1 MKRLLLALLITAI
14 PLMSASKGSIKGR
27 VTDAKAGEVLVGVN
41 VVIQKTGLGATTD
54 RKGNFKI
61 VKIPPGVYTL
71 KATMIGYLPETVK
84 GVKVKAGKSA
94 KINFKLKPKK
104 LKKES
109 VPISASKPTVDKSG
123 TSSKSFKNARVGV
136 KGGSSSGKKPSTKA
150 REDDP
155 PAESSTLS
163 KPRPSR
169 PTESEESV
177 HSSDELSPAPMLV
190 PSSGVIAPPSS
201 SAGAVDS
208 DAPPPPE
215 PDIVPFMIMPSEGKP
230 RPSKARPAPPKSGG
244 LKAGFADDN
253 QQFNYFLNFLN
264 QYRSSV
270 NSYGYD
276 ISERIHLMLEDKDG
290 KSLPNVEVKIFDRK
304 ESRLLDEGKTFADG
318 SYFFYPSEVATK
330 DKTFYVG
337 YTLNDVYKT
346 IVVKRTGPRNITIKA
361 DTSRELL
368 PRVPVDIVF
377 ILDTTGSMG
386 EEIKRLIATIDL
398 IHMNLNALSN
408 QTLIRFGMVL
418 YRDKDD
424 KYRTKM
430 VPLTA
435 DIDEFRASLEK
446 VRAGGGG
453 DTPED
458 LQAAL
463 LKAVRNMD
471 WNEDGLRLGFVI
483 TDASA
488 HLDYGQRYTYISA
501 ALEAKKKGIKLL
513 TVGTGGLGLRGEYVL
528 RQISQLTYAKYLF
541 LTYGKETGENTGG
554 VTGSVSH
561 HTGSNYQT
569 DKLEAIIMRLAKEE
583 ISNFTDDP
591 LELDEGYFE
600 AEKVDHESREETLS
614 KLFKEAISNLVDYST
629 LKIEDSRRLGVLPIH
644 AKTEHSELSAE
655 YFQEQ
660 VQLSVAQN
668 SQFILIARKDLQAV
682 LEEQKLQ
689 LSGLLTDAQ
698 TTRIGELLGAEL
710 LLAGE
715 LYEKEA
721 GYDLF
726 LKLLRVQT
734 AEILAVT
741 KIIIDKDLGL

>member
-1 MKRLLLALLITAI
+1 MKRLLLALLIIAM
-14 PLMSASKGSIKGR
+14 PLMSASVGTIKGL
-27 VTDAKAGEVLVGVN
+27 VTDAKTGKPLPGVN
-41 VVIQKTGLGATTD
+41 VVILKHSLGAATD
-54 RKGNFKI
+54 LKGKYKI
-61 VKIPPGVYTL
+61 SNVPKGEYTL
-71 KATMIGYLPETVK
+71 TATMIGYTTQSVK
-84 GVKVKAGKSA
+84 KVKVKGGKTNIVNFQLKEHKIKGEAVTVTATRPLVA
-94 KINFKLKPKK
+94 KGHT
-104 LKKES
+104 
-109 VPISASKPTVDKSG
+109 ASKSDG
-123 TSSKSFKNARVGV
+123 SSAEVM
-136 KGGSSSGKKPSTKA
+136 GGSTSGKKPPQKDRPQTT
-150 REDDP
+150 P
-155 PAESSTLS
+155 TESGKLA
-163 KPRPSR
+163 KPRPKM
-169 PTESEESV
+169 PVENEDTESLENETVDKPIASPES
-177 HSSDELSPAPMLV
+177 AAF
-190 PSSGVIAPPSS
+190 IAPPP
-201 SAGAVDS
+201 
-208 DAPPPPE
+208 APE
-215 PDIVPFMIMPSEGKP
+215 GLVPFMMVPKGKGKTP
-230 RPSKARPAPPKSGG
+230 GRRPTPPQSGG

-264 QYRSSV
+264 QYGSSV
-270 NSYGYD
+270 NSYTYD
-276 ISERIHLMLEDKDG
+276 ISERIHLLLEDKDG
-290 KSLPNVEVKIFDRK
+290 KSLPNVEIKIFDRK
-304 ESRLLDEGKTFADG
+304 KSRLLDEGKTYADG
-318 SYFFYPSEVATK
+318 SYFFYPSEVAAK

-337 YTLNDVYKT
+337 YTVDNFYQEV
-346 IVVKRTGPRNITIKA
+346 VVKRNGPRMITLQA
-361 DTSRELL
+361 DKSRYLQ
-368 PRVPVDIVF
+368 PRTPVDIVF

-386 EEIKRLIATIDL
+386 EEIKRLIATIDM
-398 IHMNLNALSN
+398 IHMNLSALSN

-424 KYRTKM
+424 KYRTQV

-435 DIDEFRASLEK
+435 DIDVFREALEE

-458 LQAAL
+458 MQAAL
-463 LKAVRNMD
+463 HKAMRNVE

-501 ALEAKKKGIKLL
+501 ALEAKKKGIKLF

-541 LTYGKETGENTGG
+541 LTYGKETGENAGG

-583 ISNFTDDP
+583 ISNFTDEP
-591 LELDEGYFE
+591 LEIDEGYFE

-614 KLFKEAISNLVDYST
+614 KLFKDAISNLIDYST
-629 LKIEDSRRLGVLPIH
+629 LKIKDSRRLGVLPIH

-660 VQLSVAQN
+660 VHLSVAQN
-668 SQFILIARKDLQAV
+668 NQFVLIARKDLQAV

-689 LSGLLTDAQ
+689 LSGLLTEAQ
-698 TTRIGELLGAEL
+698 TTKLGELLGAEL

-715 LYEKEA
+715 LYEKED

-726 LKLLRVQT
+726 LKLLRVET

-741 KIIIDKDLGL
+741 KIIIHKELGL

>member
-1 MKRLLLALLITAI
+1 MKRLFLALLVIAM
-14 PLMSASKGSIKGR
+14 PLMSATTGSIKGR
-27 VTDAKAGEVLVGVN
+27 ITDAKTGKPLVGVN
-41 VVIQKTGLGATTD
+41 VVIQKTSLVASSD
-54 RKGNFKI
+54 RRGNFKI
-61 VKIPPGVYTL
+61 VKVPRGVYTL
-71 KATMIGYLPETVK
+71 KASLVGYTPEIIK
-84 GVKVKAGKSA
+84 KVKVKSGKLTRVNFSLKAKPVKGKAVTVKASQPKTSRFGTVKKSSSTNETIDGSHPLA
-94 KINFKLKPKK
+94 KIPSD
-104 LKKES
+104 KEGS
-109 VPISASKPTVDKSG
+109 E
-123 TSSKSFKNARVGV
+123 TSPEAT
-136 KGGSSSGKKPSTKA
+136 GS
-150 REDDP
+150 
-155 PAESSTLS
+155 LS
-163 KPRPSR
+163 RPRPSI
-169 PTESEESV
+169 PTEKEEPD
-177 HSSDELSPAPMLV
+177 HSDDLLNPVPMFVPGSGAFPAPT
-190 PSSGVIAPPSS
+190 PSPEITGDKTTASPRKTKS
-201 SAGAVDS
+201 SA
-208 DAPPPPE
+208 
-215 PDIVPFMIMPSEGKP
+215 I
-230 RPSKARPAPPKSGG
+230 RPAPPQSGG

-264 QYRSSV
+264 KYRSSV

-276 ISERIHLMLEDKDG
+276 ISERIHLLLKDKEG
-290 KSLPNVEVKIFDRK
+290 KSLPNVKIKIFDRQ
-304 ESRLLDEGKTFADG
+304 ESRLLDEGKTYADG
-318 SYFFYPSEVATK
+318 SYFFYPSEVAAK
-330 DKTFYVG
+330 DKTFYIG
-337 YTLNDVYKT
+337 YTVDEVYQT
-346 IVVKRTGPRNITIKA
+346 IVVDRNGPRKITIQTDK
-361 DTSRELL
+361 SRKLKSK
-368 PRVPVDIVF
+368 VSVDIVF

-398 IHMNLNALSN
+398 IHMNLTALSN

-424 KYRTKM
+424 KYRSKV

-435 DIDEFRASLEK
+435 DIDEFRAALEK

-458 LQAAL
+458 LQTAL
-463 LKAVRNMD
+463 YKAMRNMD

-501 ALEAKKKGIKLL
+501 ALEAKQKGIKLF

-583 ISNFTDDP
+583 ISNFTDEP
-591 LELDEGYFE
+591 LEIADDYFE
-600 AEKVDHESREETLS
+600 AEKVDHETKEQTLS
-614 KLFKEAISNLVDYST
+614 KLFKEAISNLIDYST

-644 AKTEHSELSAE
+644 ANTKHSELNAE

-668 SQFILIARKDLQAV
+668 NQFILIARKDLQAV

-689 LSGLLTDAQ
+689 LSGLLTEAQ

-715 LYEKEA
+715 LYEKDG

-726 LKLLRVQT
+726 LKLIRVET

-741 KIIIDKDLGL
+741 KIIIGKDLGL

>member
-1 MKRLLLALLITAI
+1 MKRLLLALLVIAM

-27 VTDAKAGEVLVGVN
+27 VTDAKTGKPLAGVN
-41 VVIQKTGLGATTD
+41 VVIQKSNLGASTD
-54 RKGNFKI
+54 RKGNYKI
-61 VKIPPGVYTL
+61 IKVTEGVYTI
-71 KATMIGYLPETVK
+71 KATMIGYIPETIKKVKIKGGKTSTVNFQLKTQKIKGESVTVTASRPLDVK
-84 GVKVKAGKSA
+84 G
-94 KINFKLKPKK
+94 
-104 LKKES
+104 
-109 VPISASKPTVDKSG
+109 G
-123 TSSKSFKNARVGV
+123 TSPKSSESSAEVMV
-136 KGGSSSGKKPSTKA
+136 GSSSGKKPSKKDSEDTPPTKSG
-150 REDDP
+150 RL
-155 PAESSTLS
+155 TR
-163 KPRPSR
+163 PRPAI
-169 PTESEESV
+169 PVESEETESL
-177 HSSDELSPAPMLV
+177 DEESTRDLFDT
-190 PSSGVIAPPSS
+190 PSSG
-201 SAGAVDS
+201 DH
-208 DAPPPPE
+208 APPPP
-215 PDIVPFMIMPSEGKP
+215 PSDMSSFMVTPSDRKAKP
-230 RPSKARPAPPKSGG
+230 TSRPAPPKSGG

-264 QYRSSV
+264 QYRPSV
-270 NSYGYD
+270 NSYSYD

-290 KSLPNVEVKIFDRK
+290 KSLPNVDIKIFDGK
-304 ESRLLDEGKTFADG
+304 ESQLLDEGKTYADG
-318 SYFFYPSEVATK
+318 SYFFYPSEVAAK

-337 YTLNDVYKT
+337 YTLHDVYQT
-346 IVVKRTGPRNITIKA
+346 VLVKRYGPRKITIQTEK
-361 DTSRELL
+361 SRDLQ
-368 PRVPVDIVF
+368 PGVPVDIVF

-398 IHMNLNALSN
+398 IHMNLSALSSKAR
-408 QTLIRFGMVL
+408 IRFGMVL

-424 KYRTKM
+424 KYRTEV

-435 DIDEFRASLEK
+435 EIEEFRAALEE

-463 LKAVRNMD
+463 HKAIRNVD
-471 WNEDGLRLGFVI
+471 WNEDGLRLGFVF

-488 HLDYGQRYTYISA
+488 HLDYGQKYTYISA
-501 ALEAKKKGIKLL
+501 ALEAKKKGIKLF

-583 ISNFTDDP
+583 ISNFTDEP
-591 LELDEGYFE
+591 LEIEEGYFE
-600 AEKVDHESREETLS
+600 AERVDHESREETLS
-614 KLFKEAISNLVDYST
+614 KLFKDAISNLIDYST
-629 LKIEDSRRLGVLPIH
+629 LKIENSRRLGVLPIL
-644 AKTEHSELSAE
+644 AKTEHSGLSAE

-668 SQFILIARKDLQAV
+668 NEFVLIARKDLQAV

-689 LSGLLTDAQ
+689 LSGLLTEAQ

-715 LYEKEA
+715 LYEKEES
-721 GYDLF
+721 YDLF
-726 LKLLRVQT
+726 LKLLRVET
-734 AEILAVT
+734 AEILSVT

>member
-1 MKRLLLALLITAI
+1 MKRLLLALLVFAT

-27 VTDAKAGEVLVGVN
+27 VTDAQTGKPLVGVN
-41 VVIQKTGLGATTD
+41 VVIQKHKLGAATD
-54 RKGNFKI
+54 LKGRYKI
-61 VKIPPGVYTL
+61 TNVPEGIYTL
-71 KATMIGYLPETVK
+71 TATMIGYSPETVK
-84 GVKVKAGKSA
+84 KVKVKDGKTNTV
-94 KINFKLKPKK
+94 NFRLKTEKMSGEAVTVTASRPDSDKGSTLSKSSESSTGFMKGNRLGKK
-104 LKKES
+104 
-109 VPISASKPTVDKSG
+109 
-123 TSSKSFKNARVGV
+123 SSKEE
-136 KGGSSSGKKPSTKA
+136 P
-150 REDDP
+150 EDPP
-155 PAESSTLS
+155 PAESGRLT
-163 KPRPSR
+163 KPRSSIPG
-169 PTESEESV
+169 ESDGSESSYDGSADKPAV
-177 HSSDELSPAPMLV
+177 SPGPDDFRAPAPGRETEELMLYMK
-190 PSSGVIAPPSS
+190 PLPGKEKLPARRTDPPQ
-201 SAGAVDS
+201 
-208 DAPPPPE
+208 
-215 PDIVPFMIMPSEGKP
+215 
-230 RPSKARPAPPKSGG
+230 SGG

-264 QYRSSV
+264 QYKSSV
-270 NSYGYD
+270 NSYPYD
-276 ISERIHLMLEDKDG
+276 ISERIHLLLEDQNG
-290 KSLPNVEVKIFDRK
+290 KSLPNVTIKIFDGK
-304 ESRLLDEGKTFADG
+304 ENRLLDEGKTYADG
-318 SYFFYPSEVATK
+318 SYFFYPSEVAAR

-337 YTLNDVYKT
+337 YTVDDIYQTV
-346 IVVKRTGPRNITIKA
+346 VVKRNGPRTITIQA
-361 DTSRELL
+361 DKSREL
-368 PRVPVDIVF
+368 PARTPVDIVF

-398 IHMNLNALSN
+398 IHMNLSALSN

-424 KYRTKM
+424 KYRTQV

-435 DIDEFRASLEK
+435 DIDAFRGALEQ

-463 LKAVRNMD
+463 HKAMRNVD

-501 ALEAKKKGIKLL
+501 ALEAKKKGIKLF

-541 LTYGKETGENTGG
+541 LTYGKETGENVGG
-554 VTGSVSH
+554 AAGSVSH

-591 LELDEGYFE
+591 LEMDEGYFE

-614 KLFKEAISNLVDYST
+614 KLFKDAISNLIDYST

-644 AKTEHSELSAE
+644 AKTEHSELNAE

-668 SQFILIARKDLQAV
+668 NQFVLIARKDLQAV

-689 LSGLLTDAQ
+689 LSGLLTEAQ
-698 TTRIGELLGAEL
+698 TIKIGELLGAEL

-715 LYEKEA
+715 LYEKEDS
-721 GYDLF
+721 YDLF
-726 LKLLRVQT
+726 LKLLRVET

-741 KIIIDKDLGL
+741 KIIVDKKLGL

>member
-1 MKRLLLALLITAI
+1 MKRLLLALLVIAM

-27 VTDAKAGEVLVGVN
+27 VTDAKTGDPLAGVN
-41 VVIQKTGLGATTD
+41 VVIQKHGLGAATD
-54 RKGNFKI
+54 LKGNYKI
-61 VKIPPGVYTL
+61 IKVPEGVYTL
-71 KATMIGYLPETVK
+71 KATMIGYTPETVK
-84 GVKVKAGKSA
+84 KVKVKGGKTSKVNFRLKTQ
-94 KINFKLKPKK
+94 KIKGQ
-104 LKKES
+104 S
-109 VPISASKPTVDKSG
+109 VTVTATTPEIARGVTASKGKD
-123 TSSKSFKNARVGV
+123 TSAEVM
-136 KGGSSSGKKPSTKA
+136 GGSSSGKKPSKA
-150 REDDP
+150 DSEDPP
-155 PAESSTLS
+155 PAESDRLT
-163 KPRPSR
+163 KPRPALPVESEA
-169 PTESEESV
+169 TESLVEDPRYTT
-177 HSSDELSPAPMLV
+177 DELAPATIPSDMGV
-190 PSSGVIAPPSS
+190 PKHPG
-201 SAGAVDS
+201 
-208 DAPPPPE
+208 
-215 PDIVPFMIMPSEGKP
+215 DIKMSTP
-230 RPSKARPAPPKSGG
+230 RPAPPQSGG

-264 QYRSSV
+264 QYKSSV
-270 NSYGYD
+270 NSYAYD
-276 ISERIHLMLEDKDG
+276 INERIHLLLEDKDG
-290 KSLPNVEVKIFDRK
+290 KSLPNVEIKIFDRK
-304 ESRLLDEGKTFADG
+304 ESRLLDEGKTYADG
-318 SYFFYPSEVATK
+318 SYFFYPSEVAAK
-330 DKTFYVG
+330 DKTFHVG
-337 YTLNDVYKT
+337 YTVDDGYKT
-346 IVVKRTGPRNITIKA
+346 VEVKRNGPRTIIIQADKA
-361 DTSRELL
+361 RDLQ
-368 PRVPVDIVF
+368 PRTPVDIVF

-398 IHMNLNALSN
+398 IHMNLSALSN

-424 KYRTKM
+424 KYRTQV
-430 VPLTA
+430 VPLTS
-435 DIDEFRASLEK
+435 DIDVFRQALEK

-463 LKAVRNMD
+463 HKAMRNVD
-471 WNEDGLRLGFVI
+471 WNQDGLRLGFVI

-501 ALEAKKKGIKLL
+501 ALEAKKKGIKLF
-513 TVGTGGLGLRGEYVL
+513 TVGTGGLDIRGEYVL

-541 LTYGKETGENTGG
+541 LTYGKETGENVGG
-554 VTGSVSH
+554 VAGSVSH

-591 LELDEGYFE
+591 LEMEGGYFE

-614 KLFKEAISNLVDYST
+614 KLFKEAISNLIDYST

-644 AKTEHSELSAE
+644 AKTEHSELNAE

-668 SQFILIARKDLQAV
+668 NQFVLIARKDLQAV

-689 LSGLLTDAQ
+689 LSGLLTEAQ
-698 TTRIGELLGAEL
+698 TTKIGELLGAEL

-726 LKLLRVQT
+726 LKLLRVET

>member
-1 MKRLLLALLITAI
+1 MKRLLLALLVIAM

-27 VTDAKAGEVLVGVN
+27 VTDAKTGDPLAGVN
-41 VVIQKTGLGATTD
+41 VVIQKHGLGAATD
-54 RKGNFKI
+54 LKGNYKI
-61 VKIPPGVYTL
+61 INVPEGVYTL
-71 KATMIGYLPETVK
+71 KATMIGYTPETVK
-84 GVKVKAGKSA
+84 KVKVKGGKTSKVNFRLKTQ
-94 KINFKLKPKK
+94 KIKGQ
-104 LKKES
+104 S
-109 VPISASKPTVDKSG
+109 VTVTATTPEIARGVTASKGKD
-123 TSSKSFKNARVGV
+123 TSAEVM
-136 KGGSSSGKKPSTKA
+136 GGSSSGKKPSKTDS
-150 REDDP
+150 EDPP
-155 PAESSTLS
+155 PAESDRRT
-163 KPRPSR
+163 KPRPAR
-169 PTESEESV
+169 PVESEATESLVEDPRYTT
-177 HSSDELSPAPMLV
+177 DELAPATIPSDMGV
-190 PSSGVIAPPSS
+190 PSHPG
-201 SAGAVDS
+201 
-208 DAPPPPE
+208 
-215 PDIVPFMIMPSEGKP
+215 DIKMSTP
-230 RPSKARPAPPKSGG
+230 RPAPPQSGG

-264 QYRSSV
+264 QYKSSV
-270 NSYGYD
+270 NSYAYD
-276 ISERIHLMLEDKDG
+276 INERIHLLLEDNDC
-290 KSLPNVEVKIFDRK
+290 KSLPNVEIKIFDRK
-304 ESRLLDEGKTFADG
+304 ESRLLDEGKTYADG
-318 SYFFYPSEVATK
+318 SYFFYPSEVAAK
-330 DKTFYVG
+330 DKTFHVG
-337 YTLNDVYKT
+337 YTVDDVYQT
-346 IVVKRTGPRNITIKA
+346 VVVKRNGPRTIIIQA
-361 DTSRELL
+361 DQARDLQ
-368 PRVPVDIVF
+368 PRTPVDIVF

-398 IHMNLNALSN
+398 IHMNLSALSN

-424 KYRTKM
+424 KYRTQV
-430 VPLTA
+430 VPLTS
-435 DIDEFRASLEK
+435 DIDVFRQALEN
-446 VRAGGGG
+446 VRAAGGG

-463 LKAVRNMD
+463 HKAMRNVD
-471 WNEDGLRLGFVI
+471 WNQDGLRLGFVI

-501 ALEAKKKGIKLL
+501 ALEAKKKGIKLF
-513 TVGTGGLGLRGEYVL
+513 TVGTGGLDIRGEYVL

-541 LTYGKETGENTGG
+541 LTYGKETGENVGG
-554 VTGSVSH
+554 VAGSVSH

-591 LELDEGYFE
+591 LEMEGGYFE

-614 KLFKEAISNLVDYST
+614 KLFKEAISNLIDYST

-644 AKTEHSELSAE
+644 AKTEHSELNAE

-668 SQFILIARKDLQAV
+668 NQFVLIARKDLQAV

-689 LSGLLTDAQ
+689 LSGLLTEAQ
-698 TTRIGELLGAEL
+698 TTKIGELLGAEL

-715 LYEKEA
+715 LYEKED

-726 LKLLRVQT
+726 LKLLRVET

>member
-1 MKRLLLALLITAI
+1 
-14 PLMSASKGSIKGR
+14 MSASTGGIKGR
-27 VTDAKAGEVLVGVN
+27 VTDDKTGEPLAGVN
-41 VVIQKTGLGATTD
+41 VIIEKHNMGAATD
-54 RKGNFKI
+54 LKGNYKI
-61 VKIPPGVYTL
+61 FNVPEGVYTL
-71 KATMIGYLPETVK
+71 KATMIGYTPESVK
-84 GVKVKAGKSA
+84 KVKVKAGKI
-94 KINFKLKPKK
+94 KKVNFQLKPQKIK
-104 LKKES
+104 GES
-109 VPISASKPTVDKSG
+109 VTVTASRPLVAKGS
-123 TSSKSFKNARVGV
+123 TSSKSSETSPKVM
-136 KGGSSSGKKPSTKA
+136 GGSSSGKKPAKKD
-150 REDDP
+150 REN
-155 PAESSTLS
+155 T
-163 KPRPSR
+163 
-169 PTESEESV
+169 
-177 HSSDELSPAPMLV
+177 
-190 PSSGVIAPPSS
+190 
-201 SAGAVDS
+201 
-208 DAPPPPE
+208 PPPE
-215 PDIVPFMIMPSEGKP
+215 PGRLTRPRPTLPAESENTESLEDEWVDNPVGELGSDWVKAPAPINDTDKNALDKTSPSEKGLTRK
-230 RPSKARPAPPKSGG
+230 PAPPKSGG

-290 KSLPNVEVKIFDRK
+290 KSLPNVDVKIFDGK
-304 ESRLLDEGKTFADG
+304 ESRLLDEGKTYADG
-318 SYFFYPSEVATK
+318 SYFFYPSEVAAK

-337 YTLNDVYKT
+337 YTLDDVYRT
-346 IVVKRTGPRNITIKA
+346 VLVKRYGPRKITIQAEKTR
-361 DTSRELL
+361 DVQ

-398 IHMNLNALSN
+398 IHMNLSALSSKA
-408 QTLIRFGMVL
+408 LIRFGMVL

-424 KYRTKM
+424 KYRTSV

-435 DIDEFRASLEK
+435 DIDEFRTALEE

-463 LKAVRNMD
+463 HKAIRNVD

-488 HLDYGQRYTYISA
+488 HLDYGQRYTYITA
-501 ALEAKKKGIKLL
+501 ALEAKKKGLKLF

-583 ISNFTDDP
+583 ISNFTDEP
-591 LELDEGYFE
+591 LEIDEGYFE
-600 AEKVDHESREETLS
+600 AEKVDHESKEETLS
-614 KLFKEAISNLVDYST
+614 KLFKEAISNLIDYST

-644 AKTEHSELSAE
+644 AKTEHSGLSAE

-668 SQFILIARKDLQAV
+668 HQFVLIARKDLQAV

-689 LSGLLTDAQ
+689 LSGLLTEAQ

-715 LYEKEA
+715 LYEKEE

-726 LKLLRVQT
+726 LKLLRVET

>member
-1 MKRLLLALLITAI
+1 MKRLLLALLVIAM

-27 VTDAKAGEVLVGVN
+27 VTDAKTGDPLAGVN
-41 VVIQKTGLGATTD
+41 VVIQKHGLGAATD
-54 RKGNFKI
+54 LKGNYKI
-61 VKIPPGVYTL
+61 INVPEGVYTL
-71 KATMIGYLPETVK
+71 KATMIGYTPETVK
-84 GVKVKAGKSA
+84 KVKVKGGKTSKVNFRLKTQ
-94 KINFKLKPKK
+94 KIKGQSVTVTATKP
-104 LKKES
+104 EIARG
-109 VPISASKPTVDKSG
+109 VTASKGKD
-123 TSSKSFKNARVGV
+123 TSAEVM
-136 KGGSSSGKKPSTKA
+136 GGSSSGKKPSK
-150 REDDP
+150 EDSEDPP
-155 PAESSTLS
+155 PAESDRGT
-163 KPRPSR
+163 KPRPALPVESEA
-169 PTESEESV
+169 TESLVEDPRYTT
-177 HSSDELSPAPMLV
+177 DELAPATIPSDMGV
-190 PSSGVIAPPSS
+190 PSHPG
-201 SAGAVDS
+201 
-208 DAPPPPE
+208 
-215 PDIVPFMIMPSEGKP
+215 DIKMSTP
-230 RPSKARPAPPKSGG
+230 RPAPPQSGG

-264 QYRSSV
+264 QYKSSV
-270 NSYGYD
+270 NSYAYD
-276 ISERIHLMLEDKDG
+276 INERIHLLLEDKDG
-290 KSLPNVEVKIFDRK
+290 KSLPNVEIKIFDRK
-304 ESRLLDEGKTFADG
+304 ESRLLDEGKTYADG
-318 SYFFYPSEVATK
+318 SYFFYPSEVAAK
-330 DKTFYVG
+330 DKTFHVG
-337 YTLNDVYKT
+337 YTVDDGYKT
-346 IVVKRTGPRNITIKA
+346 VEVKRNGPRTIIIQA
-361 DTSRELL
+361 DQARDLQ
-368 PRVPVDIVF
+368 PRTPVDIVF

-398 IHMNLNALSN
+398 IHMNLSALSN

-424 KYRTKM
+424 KYRTQV
-430 VPLTA
+430 VPLTS
-435 DIDEFRASLEK
+435 DIDVFRQALEN
-446 VRAGGGG
+446 VRAAGGG

-463 LKAVRNMD
+463 HKAMRNVD
-471 WNEDGLRLGFVI
+471 WNQDGLRLGFVI

-501 ALEAKKKGIKLL
+501 ALEAKKKGIKLF
-513 TVGTGGLGLRGEYVL
+513 TVGTGGLDIRGEYVL

-541 LTYGKETGENTGG
+541 LTYGKETGENVGG
-554 VTGSVSH
+554 VAGSVSH

-591 LELDEGYFE
+591 LEMDEGYFE

-614 KLFKEAISNLVDYST
+614 KLFKEAISNLIDYST

-668 SQFILIARKDLQAV
+668 NQFVLIARKDLQAV

-689 LSGLLTDAQ
+689 LSGLLTEAQ
-698 TTRIGELLGAEL
+698 TTKIGELLGAEL

-726 LKLLRVQT
+726 LKLLRVET

>member
-1 MKRLLLALLITAI
+1 MKRLLLALLVIAI
-14 PLMSASKGSIKGR
+14 PLVAASKGGIKGR
-27 VTDAKAGEVLVGVN
+27 ITDDNTGKPLVGVN
-41 VVIQKTGLGATTD
+41 VLIQKINMSAATD
-54 RKGNFKI
+54 RKGNYKI
-61 VKIPPGVYTL
+61 VDVPEGVYTL
-71 KATMIGYLPETVK
+71 TATMIGYAPESVK
-84 GVKVKAGKSA
+84 KVKVKNGKISLVNFRLKTQ
-94 KINFKLKPKK
+94 KIKG
-104 LKKES
+104 ES
-109 VPISASKPTVDKSG
+109 VTVTASKPLEVKGGIAS
-123 TSSKSFKNARVGV
+123 KNAESSGV
-136 KGGSSSGKKPSTKA
+136 VMGGSSSGKK
-150 REDDP
+150 
-155 PAESSTLS
+155 LS
-163 KPRPSR
+163 KEDGEAVPPTESDRLTRPRPSIPIKR
-169 PTESEESV
+169 EGSESS
-177 HSSDELSPAPMLV
+177 HDGSADEPLLL
-190 PSSGVIAPPSS
+190 
-201 SAGAVDS
+201 
-208 DAPPPPE
+208 PE
-215 PDIVPFMIMPSEGKP
+215 PDDVAAPAPALEIEEMTLDATTPSE
-230 RPSKARPAPPKSGG
+230 KAKLPATRTNLPQSGG

-270 NSYGYD
+270 NSYTYD
-276 ISERIHLMLEDKDG
+276 ISERIHLLLEDKDG
-290 KSLPNVEVKIFDRK
+290 QSLPNVEIKIFNRT
-304 ESRLLDEGKTFADG
+304 ESELLDQGKTYADG
-318 SYFFYPSEVATK
+318 SYFFYPAEVAAR

-337 YTLNDVYKT
+337 YTVDGVYQT
-346 IVVKRTGPRNITIKA
+346 VVVKRNGPRKITIQADKA
-361 DTSRELL
+361 RDLQARTA
-368 PRVPVDIVF
+368 VDIVF

-398 IHMNLNALSN
+398 IHMNLSALSN

-424 KYRTKM
+424 KYRTQV

-435 DIDEFRASLEK
+435 DIDAFRGALEQ

-458 LQAAL
+458 MQAAL
-463 LKAVRNMD
+463 QKALRNVD

-501 ALEAKKKGIKLL
+501 ALEAKKKGIKLF
-513 TVGTGGLGLRGEYVL
+513 TVGTGGLGLSGEYIL

-541 LTYGKETGENTGG
+541 LTYGKETGENAGG
-554 VTGSVSH
+554 VAGSVSH

-591 LELDEGYFE
+591 LEIDEAYFE

-614 KLFKEAISNLVDYST
+614 KLFKEAVSNLIDYST
-629 LKIEDSRRLGVLPIH
+629 LKIEDSRRLGVLPIL
-644 AKTEHSELSAE
+644 AKTENSELSAE

-660 VQLSVAQN
+660 LQLSVAQN

-689 LSGLLTDAQ
+689 LSGLLTETE
-698 TTRIGELLGAEL
+698 TTRVGELLGAEL

-715 LYEKEA
+715 LYQKVDNYE
-721 GYDLF
+721 LF
-726 LKLLRVQT
+726 LKLIRVET

-741 KIIIDKDLGL
+741 KIIIDKDLGI

>member
-1 MKRLLLALLITAI
+1 MKRLLLALLVIAM

-27 VTDAKAGEVLVGVN
+27 VTDAKTGDPLAGVN
-41 VVIQKTGLGATTD
+41 VVIQKHGLGAATD
-54 RKGNFKI
+54 LKGNYKI
-61 VKIPPGVYTL
+61 IKVPEGVYTL
-71 KATMIGYLPETVK
+71 KATMIGYTPETVK
-84 GVKVKAGKSA
+84 KVKVKGGKTSKVNFRLKTQ
-94 KINFKLKPKK
+94 KIKGQ
-104 LKKES
+104 S
-109 VPISASKPTVDKSG
+109 VTVTATTPEIARGVTASKGKD
-123 TSSKSFKNARVGV
+123 TSAEVM
-136 KGGSSSGKKPSTKA
+136 GGSSSGKKPSKTDS
-150 REDDP
+150 EDPP
-155 PAESSTLS
+155 PAESDRRT
-163 KPRPSR
+163 KPRPAR
-169 PTESEESV
+169 PVESEATESLVEDPRYTT
-177 HSSDELSPAPMLV
+177 DELAPATIPSDMGV
-190 PSSGVIAPPSS
+190 PKHPG
-201 SAGAVDS
+201 
-208 DAPPPPE
+208 
-215 PDIVPFMIMPSEGKP
+215 DIKMSTP
-230 RPSKARPAPPKSGG
+230 RPAPPQSGG

-264 QYRSSV
+264 QYKSSV
-270 NSYGYD
+270 NSYAYD
-276 ISERIHLMLEDKDG
+276 INERIHLLLEDKDG
-290 KSLPNVEVKIFDRK
+290 KSLPNVEIKIFDRK
-304 ESRLLDEGKTFADG
+304 ESRLLDEGKTYADG
-318 SYFFYPSEVATK
+318 SYFFYPSEVAAK
-330 DKTFYVG
+330 DKTFHVG
-337 YTLNDVYKT
+337 YTVDDVYQT
-346 IVVKRTGPRNITIKA
+346 VVVKRNGPRTIIIQA
-361 DTSRELL
+361 DQARDLQ
-368 PRVPVDIVF
+368 PRTPVDIVF

-398 IHMNLNALSN
+398 IHMNLSALSN

-424 KYRTKM
+424 KYRTQV
-430 VPLTA
+430 VPLTS
-435 DIDEFRASLEK
+435 DIDVFRQALEN
-446 VRAGGGG
+446 VRAAGGG

-463 LKAVRNMD
+463 HKAMRNVD
-471 WNEDGLRLGFVI
+471 WNQDGLRLGFVI

-501 ALEAKKKGIKLL
+501 ALEAKKKGIKLF
-513 TVGTGGLGLRGEYVL
+513 TVGTGGLDIRGEYVL

-541 LTYGKETGENTGG
+541 LTYGKETGENVGG
-554 VTGSVSH
+554 VAGSVSH

-591 LELDEGYFE
+591 LEMDEGYFE

-614 KLFKEAISNLVDYST
+614 KLFKEAISNLIDYST

-644 AKTEHSELSAE
+644 AKTEHSELNAE

-668 SQFILIARKDLQAV
+668 NQFVLIARKDLQAV

-689 LSGLLTDAQ
+689 LSGLLTEAQ
-698 TTRIGELLGAEL
+698 TTKIGELLGAEL

-726 LKLLRVQT
+726 LKLLRVET

>member
-1 MKRLLLALLITAI
+1 MKRLLLALLVLAM
-14 PLMSASKGSIKGR
+14 PLMSASTGGIKGR
-27 VTDAKAGEVLVGVN
+27 VTDAKTGESLVGVN
-41 VVIQKTGLGATTD
+41 VIIEKHNLGASTD
-54 RKGNFKI
+54 RKGNYKI
-61 VKIPPGVYTL
+61 INIPEGLYTVS
-71 KATMIGYLPETVK
+71 ATMIGYTPESVK
-84 GVKVKAGKSA
+84 KVKVKAGKI
-94 KINFKLKPKK
+94 KKVNFKLKAQKIK
-104 LKKES
+104 GES
-109 VPISASKPTVDKSG
+109 VTVTATRPLDTKG
-123 TSSKSFKNARVGV
+123 RTSSKSTGSSSEVMT
-136 KGGSSSGKKPSTKA
+136 GSSSGKKPAKKDS
-150 REDDP
+150 EDTP
-155 PAESSTLS
+155 PPKPGRLTR
-163 KPRPSR
+163 PRPSI
-169 PTESEESV
+169 PVESEETGSL
-177 HSSDELSPAPMLV
+177 DEEPTHDLFDAPE
-190 PSSGVIAPPSS
+190 SG
-201 SAGAVDS
+201 GH
-208 DAPPPPE
+208 APPPPAS
-215 PDIVPFMIMPSEGKP
+215 DRTSFMVTPSDGKAKP
-230 RPSKARPAPPKSGG
+230 TSRPAPPQSGG

-270 NSYGYD
+270 NSYSYD

-290 KSLPNVEVKIFDRK
+290 KSLPNVNIKIFDGK
-304 ESRLLDEGKTFADG
+304 ESRLLDEGKTYADG
-318 SYFFYPSEVATK
+318 SYFFYPSEVAAK

-337 YTLNDVYKT
+337 YTVNDVYQT
-346 IVVKRTGPRNITIKA
+346 VMVKRYGPRKITIQGEK
-361 DTSRELL
+361 SRDLQ
-368 PRVPVDIVF
+368 PGVPVDIVF

-398 IHMNLNALSN
+398 IHMNLSALSSKA
-408 QTLIRFGMVL
+408 LIRFGMVL

-424 KYRTKM
+424 KYRTKV

-435 DIDEFRASLEK
+435 DIDEFRGALEE

-458 LQAAL
+458 LQTAL
-463 LKAVRNMD
+463 HKAMRNVD

-501 ALEAKKKGIKLL
+501 ALEAKKKGIKLF

-591 LELDEGYFE
+591 LEIDDGYFE

-614 KLFKEAISNLVDYST
+614 KLFKDAISNLIDYST

-644 AKTEHSELSAE
+644 PKTEHSGLSAE

-668 SQFILIARKDLQAV
+668 NQFILIARKDLQAV

-689 LSGLLTDAQ
+689 LSGLLTEAQ
-698 TTRIGELLGAEL
+698 TTKIGELLGAEL

-715 LYEKEA
+715 LYEKEES
-721 GYDLF
+721 YDLF
-726 LKLLRVQT
+726 LKLLRVET